1 MATPSTRLD
10 ALILD
15 LFGVILTFD
24 DGLVYDRIAQRC
36 ENPISAAKHMT
47 NLVSEP
53 NLICGRISLHQIHAH
68 LGKTLGLEASFDEFE
83 EMWLA
88 SYSEAMPGM
97 RDLLSQLNGRCK
109 LVLLSNVD
117 SFYWPVIQS
126 SVPELQDFHAKV
138 VSFNEG
144 VAKPDVLAFRR
155 AIAAS
160 QAPIERCYFVDDKPE
175 NIEAAAELGL
185 AGHAF
190 TSCLALKSALR
201 KAGLHVA

>member
-1 MATPSTRLD
+1 MAAPPKQLN

-15 LFGVILTFD
+15 LFGVIVTFD

-36 ENPISAAKHMT
+36 KNTVSAANYMT
-47 NLVSEP
+47 NLVSETD
-53 NLICGRISLHQIHAH
+53 LICGRRSLHQIHAH
-68 LGKTLGLEASFDEFE
+68 LGETLGLDASFDEFE
-83 EMWLA
+83 AMWLT

-97 RDLLSQLNGRCK
+97 RNLLGQLNGRCK

-117 SFYWPVIQS
+117 SIYWPVIES
-126 SVPELQDFHAKV
+126 SVPELRDFHAKV
-138 VSFNEG
+138 VSFTEG
-144 VAKPDVLAFRR
+144 VAKPDALAFRK

-160 QAPIERCYFVDDKPE
+160 ETPIEHCYFVDDKPE
-175 NIEAAAELGL
+175 NIDAAAELGL
-185 AGHAF
+185 AGHTF